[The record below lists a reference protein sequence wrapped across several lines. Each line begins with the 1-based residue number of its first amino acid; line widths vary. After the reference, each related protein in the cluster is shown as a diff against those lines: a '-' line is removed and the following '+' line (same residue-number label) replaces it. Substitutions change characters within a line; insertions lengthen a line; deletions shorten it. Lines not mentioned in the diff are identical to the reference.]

1 MVNERKIQNNEE
13 IVGLKGLIENHIN
26 KIEELEDMISEEREG
41 YNDKLESNTAYKEIE
56 DQILVAS
63 EKKKHIRESLE
74 KDPETTILKQA
85 IKDHS
90 SDLKDMK
97 KTLSDLVIEYKDK
110 TSATQLELFDG
121 QVFNIDL
128 KAKIIRNYK

>member
-26 KIEELEDMISEEREG
+26 KIEELEDMISEQREQ
-41 YNDKLESNTAYKEIE
+41 YNDKLEANTAYKEIE